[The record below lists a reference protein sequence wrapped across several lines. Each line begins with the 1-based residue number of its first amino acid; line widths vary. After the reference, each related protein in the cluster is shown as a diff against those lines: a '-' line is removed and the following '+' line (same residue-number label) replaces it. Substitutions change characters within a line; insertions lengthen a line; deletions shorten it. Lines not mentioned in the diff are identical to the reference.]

1 MVKYAP
7 RSTRVFKDDRK
18 GAGRETRSV
27 AGATRL
33 NLTRYRFRYSPDNWA
48 GWVTGRRSTKKME
61 AARATRRF
69 LLLATSWSPPT
80 GGDRKGRKEEGVEG
94 WTRTEWSRRGVRR
107 WGRQARGE
115 KTKENRAWKAEDEEE
130 ANECRLTVR
139 GAWISCATMYRRAR
153 ARALVNAIRH
163 V

>member
-1 MVKYAP
+1 M
-7 RSTRVFKDDRK
+7 FKDDRK

-27 AGATRL
+27 AGAARL

-80 GGDRKGRKEEGVEG
+80 GGIK
-94 WTRTEWSRRGVRR
+94 
-107 WGRQARGE
+107 RGE
-115 KTKENRAWKAEDEEE
+115 RRKRGKGSKVGRGRSGAEGE
-130 ANECRLTVR
+130 
-139 GAWISCATMYRRAR
+139 
-153 ARALVNAIRH
+153 
-163 V
+163 